1 LKAEGGEGGED
12 LIGEYADRELVAV
25 NGEWRRR
32 GVWAARGRG
41 FSTCASQP
49 QQQPPYQ
56 VAARWRAEFFFQ
68 NSTQYISGTI
78 ISIVFVCLIRRLDR
92 PFYKD
97 KLNVTL

>member
-1 LKAEGGEGGED
+1 LLLLTANGGDGAFGPRV
-12 LIGEYADRELVAV
+12 GVVSVLVL
-25 NGEWRRR
+25 RK
-32 GVWAARGRG
+32 
-41 FSTCASQP
+41 SQP